1 MCKDVSEITGIQ
13 ACALNAGTQLNV
25 LIRHLQV
32 QAVIL
37 FMKTSLKY
45 FMYFMTC
52 LVQVPVMNKSL
63 HLFRVLHNEQHR
75 CWSVKLHFFLAG
87 EEMLIF
93 YFFKTDKL
101 EKLSCR
107 G

>member
-37 FMKTSLKY
+37 FMKTSLEY

-75 CWSVKLHFFLAG
+75 C
-87 EEMLIF
+87 
-93 YFFKTDKL
+93 
-101 EKLSCR
+101 
-107 G
+107 